1 MAEPTEQQGGAEGQ
15 QQQQQQQQDSRPDY
29 LDARF
34 NSVEEQARA
43 YKEAEKKMQQD
54 SQRAA
59 ELERQNR
66 ELLARQQ
73 APAVQAPQQ
82 QEQVDLN
89 ELYWKEPA
97 SVMDRLVQKHV
108 EPFFDERFEMQKNAL
123 KAENPGAEKYFPQV
137 DAMVKAQPGLKNKPG
152 IVRQLVRVA
161 SAMEFDPDAERK
173 RIEDKVR
180 AEIQGKVVTG
190 VEGAGA
196 AHAGTPSSL
205 PELTIDEKR
214 AAEKFHR
221 DLLPT
226 EAHKKYAENKLKLQQ
241 GAY

>member
-1 MAEPTEQQGGAEGQ
+1 MAEPTEQQGGAEQGTP
-15 QQQQQQQQDSRPDY
+15 SRPEY

-34 NSVEEQARA
+34 TSVEEQAKA
-43 YKEAEKKMQQD
+43 YKEAEKLMQQK

-59 ELERQNR
+59 ELERQNQ
-66 ELLARQQ
+66 ELLSRQQ
-73 APAVQAPQQ
+73 AVPAVAP
-82 QEQVDLN
+82 QEQVDYN

-97 SVMDRLVQKHV
+97 TVMDRLVQKHV
-108 EPFFDERFEMQKNAL
+108 EPFFEERFEMQKNAL
-123 KAENPGAEKYFPQV
+123 KAENPGAEKYFPQI

-152 IVRQLVRVA
+152 IVKQLVKVA

-173 RIEDKVR
+173 RIEAQVR
-180 AEIQGKVVTG
+180 AEITGKVQTG

-196 AHAGTPSSL
+196 AQAGTQTQL
-205 PELTIDEKR
+205 PELTADEKR

-221 DLLPT
+221 DLTPF
-226 EAHKKYAENKLKLQQ
+226 EAYKKYAENKVKFQT